1 MKSDKFVTE
10 INNLRE
16 GLDYFDHYSE
26 NITLDILN
34 EKKYKTDKE
43 FNDEFRRRS
52 CVVGTYYSIN
62 VINEKSENEIE
73 NLIINYNNP
82 KIFRLLNGI
91 SFLNKIL
98 VCDELNVFGS
108 LDSYI
113 CYTKNGSISWNDSD
127 TLELLSPISNSQDSF
142 LDCMLELARNNINCT
157 LSDSDLL
164 NKLISLSGE
173 KDSELFYKY
182 LLGFED

>member
-10 INNLRE
+10 IINLRE
-16 GLDYFDHYSE
+16 GLDYFDHFSE

-34 EKKYKTDKE
+34 ENKYKTDRE
-43 FNDEFRRRS
+43 FNDEFKRRS
-52 CVVGTYYSIN
+52 CVIGTYYSIN
-62 VINEKSENEIE
+62 YIKEKFENEIE

-82 KIFRLLNGI
+82 NIFRLLNGI
-91 SFLNKIL
+91 SFLNEIL
-98 VCDELNVFGS
+98 VCDELYVFGS

-113 CYTKNGSISWNDSD
+113 CYTKIGAVSWNDSD

-142 LDCMLELARNNINCT
+142 LDCMFELAYNNINCT
-157 LSDSDLL
+157 LSNSELL
-164 NKLISLSGE
+164 NKLIRISGE